1 MQESW
6 EFDFKLIDDLPV
18 ALGLGDLVEQKSKEI
33 GIYLSYY
40 YRPEGGLVEQ
50 VALKEG
56 IVLKNATEGSLKVSF
71 YVIYYNACLNI
82 HSEDNTDEMTLS
94 FEIDPERQKVK
105 FTGPY
110 WPQREPDGL

>member
-6 EFDFKLIDDLPV
+6 EFDFNPSDDLPV
-18 ALGLGDLVEQKSKEI
+18 AVWVGDLIEKKSKEVA
-33 GIYLSYY
+33 IYLSYY
-40 YRPEGGLVEQ
+40 YRGEGGLVEQ
-50 VALKEG
+50 VSLKEDV
-56 IVLKNATEGSLKVSF
+56 VLESPATGSLKVKF

-82 HSEDNTDEMTLS
+82 NSEDNKDEMTLR

-105 FTGPY
+105 FTGPH